1 MALYFKTAS
10 ELCDVVSVVAFCSF
24 DSTMLL
30 IVDNIE
36 HWIPGARVLQGMS
49 WEKTIKK
56 EINEIFGPIPSADLK
71 ILRTSKLY
79 ITRHTVPYLLHIV
92 FQLFVDTPTKN
103 KAKNTIGKYRGKCR
117 WVSQSD
123 ILKLLQMH
131 NLRSPELV
139 ELFFLIKKE
148 QLPNSYNS
156 PEDIIIMDTL
166 LETGEDILVIGKGNN
181 FAQLVDAANIDRL
194 GQEMIL
200 KEFVLMTFPAAYMNI
215 RSFTKA
221 VTDLGWEKPNATS
234 LFRAADFC
242 VRYGITFREWIYLLA
257 TVDPSTPHGGVAV
270 EMRSKYMFRYYD
282 RDNDKLLK
290 IDDFKGLIADLRKAR
305 KNPID
310 AASVAKEASETYKAM
325 GISEGSAINEVDF
338 MKAIL
343 ELKIR
348 GMPTIFRSSIGILKY
363 LQQKGNGG
371 TFMPPVSAALP
382 SNGGNLES
390 IRSKMAQLS
399 SPLVRNS
406 KDYEIAVHA
415 VKIQRSGQA
424 LNIDEMRAIQ
434 DAVSNTTLKQPLNEQ
449 TRRISMDIFSQRSVS
464 NELLK
469 SLRYLTS
476 INKIKDTTSSFTW
489 GQLDSAMVARNL
501 ISICNQVREIFR
513 TEPRLLNLRSPVYI
527 MGDFHGNINDL
538 LYFEKVLWHIGPG
551 LTPSSLLFLGDYVDR
566 GAFSF
571 EVIAYLFSYKLQS
584 PNKVNLLRGNHEIR
598 EVQKMFT
605 FYKECCL
612 KFGEKLGNEVW
623 TASNNA
629 FDTMPIAATIDGK
642 VFCCHGG
649 VPPPWLC
656 PVITAINDIPVPLNQ
671 PDVQSS
677 LAWELMWNDPVRPK
691 ALNDKL
697 AMELL
702 ANEGFAV
709 NTRRGTAH
717 VFSVEALERFLKA
730 NQLTHFV
737 RAHEVAQAGFQ
748 VNQKG
753 KLLTV
758 FSSSKYCGGKND
770 AACIMADAG
779 KLRVLRLDT
788 T

>member
-1 MALYFKTAS
+1 MALYFKTPS

-49 WEKTIKK
+49 WEKTIRK
-56 EINEIFGPIPSADLK
+56 EINEIFGPITSADLK

-79 ITRHTVPYLLHIV
+79 ITRHTAPYLLHIV

-139 ELFFLIKKE
+139 ELFYLIKKE

-166 LETGEDILVIGKGNN
+166 LETGEDMLVIGKGTN

-200 KEFVLMTFPAAYMNI
+200 KEFVLMTFPAAYLNI
-215 RSFTKA
+215 RSFTRA
-221 VTDLGWEKPNATS
+221 VIDLGWEKPNANS
-234 LFRAADFC
+234 L
-242 VRYGITFREWIYLLA
+242 
-257 TVDPSTPHGGVAV
+257 
-270 EMRSKYMFRYYD
+270 FRYYD

-325 GISEGSAINEVDF
+325 GISEGSAINEADF

-348 GMPTIFRSSIGILKY
+348 GMPTVFRSSIGILKY
-363 LQQKGNGG
+363 IQQKANGG
-371 TFMPPVSAALP
+371 TFMPAVSAALP
-382 SNGGNLES
+382 SNGGNLEG
-390 IRSKMAQLS
+390 IRSKMEQLS
-399 SPLVRNS
+399 SPMIRNS

-434 DAVSNTTLKQPLNEQ
+434 DAVSTTTLKQPLNEQ

-501 ISICNQVREIFR
+501 ISICNQVREVFR

-623 TASNNA
+623 IASNNA